1 MWRRLG
7 RRATLRPLGALTGSA
22 LTQPLA
28 GMKTFLPV
36 PTYEDVSIPDKP
48 KLRFVERMPL
58 VPKTRREPR
67 NLSDIRGPSTEA
79 TEFTEGNFGILALGG
94 GYLRWGHFEMMR
106 LTINRS
112 LDPKNMFAVWR
123 VPAPYKPI
131 TRKGVGQRMGGGKG
145 AIDHYVS
152 AVKAGRLIV
161 EVGGRCEFGEVEWF
175 LSKVAHKLPF
185 RAKAVSRE
193 SLAAMRKRHEERR
206 LNNQNPWTF
215 ERIITSNMLGMR
227 KVLSPYDLT
236 HKGQYWGCFYM
247 PERV

>member
-1 MWRRLG
+1 MWRRLAQAPG
-7 RRATLRPLGALTGSA
+7 LRPSGRPAGSG

-36 PTYEDVSIPDKP
+36 PAYEDISIPDKP
-48 KLRFVERMPL
+48 KLKFVERMPL

-79 TEFTEGNFGILALGG
+79 TEFTEGDFGILALGG

-112 LDPKNMFAVWR
+112 LDPKNMFAIWR

-175 LSKVAHKLPF
+175 LNKVAHKLPF
-185 RAKAVSRE
+185 EAKAVSRE
-193 SLAAMRKRHEERR
+193 SLANMRKAHEERK

-215 ERIITSNMLGMR
+215 ERVITSNMLGMR